1 MYFIKSNLC
10 CKWSTNCVML
20 KQIHLM
26 QRLENNILR
35 HKLINDKFEG
45 IEIVNIENKYY
56 DQITSSAKN

>member
-1 MYFIKSNLC
+1 
-10 CKWSTNCVML
+10 
-20 KQIHLM
+20 M